1 METPLQAARRMHGWS
16 QSRLAWELTQLAKR
30 KDCSIATPASLK
42 TLISRWENGHA
53 QPDEF
58 HQPLLCELYGNT
70 IELGGFSSAWLRD
83 LAFYAG
89 LEVKG
94 DSR

>member
-1 METPLQAARRMHGWS
+1 M
-16 QSRLAWELTQLAKR
+16 RLLRSFAVAG
-30 KDCSIATPASLK
+30 P
-42 TLISRWENGHA
+42 
-53 QPDEF
+53 
-58 HQPLLCELYGNT
+58 NT

>member
-1 METPLQAARRMHGWS
+1 MVTYKIILAVAGSGYDTYKHKSLADAIAEIWS
-16 QSRLAWELTQLAKR
+16 GIGA
-30 KDCSIATPASLK
+30 
-42 TLISRWENGHA
+42 
-53 QPDEF
+53 
-58 HQPLLCELYGNT
+58 NT

>member
-1 METPLQAARRMHGWS
+1 ML
-16 QSRLAWELTQLAKR
+16 SRPW
-30 KDCSIATPASLK
+30 P
-42 TLISRWENGHA
+42 
-53 QPDEF
+53 
-58 HQPLLCELYGNT
+58 NT